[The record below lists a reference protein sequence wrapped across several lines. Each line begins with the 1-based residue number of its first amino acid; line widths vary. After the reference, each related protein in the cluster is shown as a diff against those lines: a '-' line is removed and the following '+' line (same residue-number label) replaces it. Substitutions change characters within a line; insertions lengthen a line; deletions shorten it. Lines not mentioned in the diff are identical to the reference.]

1 MACSYVYTYRRM
13 YTLYEFN
20 NYPVNQHTEIEED
33 IPELEYNKK
42 PEFEPYIPDGDKLDN
57 SAAIPEDVSKEI
69 TIKDTEYWM
78 RYFSLATVISLPFLA
93 DGFDIPPKMI
103 PVLLPAIY
111 ICFKAI
117 YIPLLNIVLVIGLGI
132 RGIWIFPILLVVNLN
147 STSVNGLLPL
157 IVIAKN
163 IQNLFCKK
171 LETVEETVRNMAKLM
186 INKLEQDNIQ
196 YNRDI
201 QKYTLYLDTLK
212 SQNIENEKLIQDK
225 LANKF
230 IEGVDTRQIIMRA
243 EKLVPI
249 PDTQKFKTMRWTED
263 K

>member
-1 MACSYVYTYRRM
+1 
-13 YTLYEFN
+13 
-20 NYPVNQHTEIEED
+20 
-33 IPELEYNKK
+33 LEHIKK
-42 PEFEPYIPDGDKLDN
+42 PEFTPYIPEGDKLDN

-69 TIKDTEYWM
+69 TIKDTAYWM

-157 IVIAKN
+157 IIIAKN
-163 IQNLFCKK
+163 I
-171 LETVEETVRNMAKLM
+171 
-186 INKLEQDNIQ
+186 
-196 YNRDI
+196 
-201 QKYTLYLDTLK
+201 
-212 SQNIENEKLIQDK
+212 
-225 LANKF
+225 
-230 IEGVDTRQIIMRA
+230 
-243 EKLVPI
+243 
-249 PDTQKFKTMRWTED
+249 
-263 K
+263 